1 MAILYHVPI
10 IHSIEDYGPLQDEVK
25 DAFVREYGAAVFV
38 EMQRQIRDYWTMV
51 EERVEKAIPDPHGL
65 RIYHDGFP
73 VGSREKV
80 LALFGYMLRDHLQ
93 SPNFQ
98 LVKKLL
104 DKGAILEGTE
114 DMMLTVEQVRI
125 YEYTIRAS
133 SKEEQQ
139 RIAAVH
145 ADRAQE
151 LVELRDDVI
160 AQRICDTLS
169 EEDRGILF
177 IGRDHNVIPKLEI
190 LAKGIAVVQV

>member
-10 IHSIEDYGPLQDEVK
+10 VHSIEDYGSLQDAFK
-25 DAFVREYGAAVFV
+25 DAFVKECGQAAFV
-38 EMQRQIRDYWTMV
+38 EIQGRIRDYWTMV
-51 EERVEKAIPDPHGL
+51 EERIEKAIPDPRGL

-80 LALFGYMLRDHLQ
+80 LALFGLMLRDNSK

-104 DKGAILEGTE
+104 DKGAVLEGTE
-114 DMMLTVEQVRI
+114 DMALVLEQVRI
-125 YEYTIRAS
+125 YECAIRAP
-133 SKEEQQ
+133 KEDRE

-145 ADRAQE
+145 AHRADE

-169 EEDRGILF
+169 EEDKGILF
-177 IGRDHNVIPKLEI
+177 IGRDHNVIRRLEM
-190 LAKGIAVVQV
+190 LAKSITIVQM